1 MVDDGRD
8 TLRGGSNEDKG
19 SKVTDGG
26 LAVDA
31 VPGGTPGAG
40 GDMIRPLS
48 DETVEEASLS
58 AGDTILSSPIL
69 SCTILSLPP
78 SAANRLLSFGTAPS
92 FPTGVRVLVVH

>member
-1 MVDDGRD
+1 MVDEGRD
-8 TLRGGSNEDKG
+8 TLRGGSNDDNG

-26 LAVDA
+26 LAVE
-31 VPGGTPGAG
+31 VFWPTPGAG
-40 GDMIRPLS
+40 GDIIRPLS
-48 DETVEEASLS
+48 DDTVEEASLS
-58 AGDTILSSPIL
+58 AGDTILSCPIL